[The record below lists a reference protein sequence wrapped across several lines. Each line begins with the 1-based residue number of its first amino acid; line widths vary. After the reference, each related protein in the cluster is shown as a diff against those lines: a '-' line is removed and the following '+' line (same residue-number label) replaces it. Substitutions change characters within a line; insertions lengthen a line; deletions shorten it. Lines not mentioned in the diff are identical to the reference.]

1 LFQASSARLLYIN
14 ECQFRRHILSERT
27 QRLPGAAVDIAH
39 FEIIVKA
46 MLSWSDEP
54 KPSRKTLGRAAWP
67 EDEEGGEEEQVI
79 VEDDED
85 EEDDDEPAT
94 SVRAAPAAAKSAV
107 AADPATG
114 FPVVRQLDYAGG
126 D

>member
-1 LFQASSARLLYIN
+1 
-14 ECQFRRHILSERT
+14 
-27 QRLPGAAVDIAH
+27 VDIAH

-46 MLSWSDEP
+46 MLSWSEEP
-54 KPSRKTLGRAAWP
+54 RPSKKALGRSAWP

-79 VEDDED
+79 VDDED
-85 EEDDDEPAT
+85 DDEDDDEPGET
-94 SVRAAPAAAKSAV
+94 GRAAPAAAKPV

>member
-1 LFQASSARLLYIN
+1 
-14 ECQFRRHILSERT
+14 
-27 QRLPGAAVDIAH
+27 VDIAH

-54 KPSRKTLGRAAWP
+54 RPSKKTPGRAAWP
-67 EDEEGGEEEQVI
+67 EDEEGGEDEQVI
-79 VEDDED
+79 VSDDDD
-85 EEDDDEPAT
+85 EEDDDEPAET
-94 SVRAAPAAAKSAV
+94 VRAAPAAAKPV
-107 AADPATG
+107 VADPATG